1 MRFGL
6 LLTPL
11 EWLWTAIGVI
21 LTILGTLTHF
31 SFPAEMPWLG
41 GYSFSLQIG
50 GMLLTAC
57 LAGPVAAVYAQ
68 IVYLGLGLAGLQVF
82 AQGGGWQYLYQ
93 PTFGY
98 LLGFLPGAWVCG
110 TLAFQQ
116 RDPKPSPSRPT
127 RQGRLRLPASP
138 ETSLGNSAL
147 PQVGLQELGS
157 GSLAALVLVHIT
169 GIIYLLATQP
179 WDRQLLQ
186 LIQLYSGYTLPG
198 QVIVASFVSVMALL
212 LRRLLLF

>member
-1 MRFGL
+1 MRSGL

-21 LTILGTLTHF
+21 LTILGTLTHL
-31 SFPAEMPWLG
+31 SFPPQLPGLG

-93 PTFGY
+93 PAFGY
-98 LLGFLPGAWVCG
+98 LLGFLPGAWACG
-110 TLAFQQ
+110 TIAFPQ
-116 RDPKPSPSRPT
+116 RDPYPSP
-127 RQGRLRLPASP
+127 PAHQRAADAKRWAEGIPDSP
-138 ETSLGNSAL
+138 
-147 PQVGLQELGS
+147 VGLQELGS
-157 GSLAALVLVHIT
+157 GSLVALALVHLT
-169 GIIYLLATQP
+169 GILYLLATQP
-179 WDRQLLQ
+179 WNEELLR
-186 LIQLYSGYTLPG
+186 LIGLYSGYTLPG
-198 QVIVASFVSVMALL
+198 QLIVASFVAVIALL
-212 LRRLLLF
+212 LRRLLLL

>member
-21 LTILGTLTHF
+21 LTILGTLTHL
-31 SFPAEMPWLG
+31 SFPAEVPWLG

-57 LAGPVAAVYAQ
+57 LAGPMAAVYAQ

-110 TLAFQQ
+110 TITFQQ
-116 RDPKPSPSRPT
+116 PDPNSSSSSSQRT
-127 RQGRLRLPASP
+127 RQRRLRLPASP
-138 ETSLGNSAL
+138 ETDAL
-147 PQVGLQELGS
+147 PQVGLQELGC

-198 QVIVASFVSVMALL
+198 QVIVASFVSVIALL